1 MAEIEALGSSSNV
14 ELSYANWI
22 TEHMT
27 TVPLTSHREFYRRHM
42 NARYEVASPV
52 GAVTHACQKGTR
64 YRKYTFSAK
73 DREKIVTIVEKGSKI
88 LLILDGFVRTMVD
101 GPITDKYDKVTFG
114 SGR

>member
-1 MAEIEALGSSSNV
+1 
-14 ELSYANWI
+14 
-22 TEHMT
+22 
-27 TVPLTSHREFYRRHM
+27 M